1 MKNKFHANKM
11 NQMNKKANTEIAKF
25 FGILFLGAIIIL
37 GVSMLIKISNPKD
50 EDQTQIKKFNSLDEI
65 KKFLK
70 ENQGGYESYNIG
82 GVRSTTAGMESF
94 AADANAGAPKASND
108 VGAGADDYSTTNI
121 QVEGVDEPDFVKN
134 DGKYIYVVSG
144 NNVYI
149 VEAYPAEN
157 MKRLS
162 EINLTKKDSDEAK
175 YYSSY
180 ISNIFI
186 NGDSLIV
193 FANGNN
199 YVNTGIEC
207 SKESYELGIRCGGYY
222 EQSTIVNV
230 YDISDKENPELK
242 HEYSFDGDYVDA
254 RMIGDYV
261 YLISNKYVYLNSGNE
276 DIILPMYSID
286 GVEKTVLANEIYYFP
301 YYDYRY
307 IFTSINA
314 ISLDNGKSNSKV
326 YMTGASNTLFV
337 SKDNIYL
344 TYSKRMKQSDYY
356 EKMIDEVFI
365 PLLPSKEANKIKD
378 IMDSDD
384 EYYERIKQVGDVIE
398 DYSNS
403 LTGEERSDFDKEMM
417 EKLEEYQ
424 IKVQKEIEKTIV
436 HRVNIDKLNIDYKSA
451 GEVPGN
457 VLNQFSMDENDGYFR
472 IATTTGDSWRD
483 TSLNNLYVL
492 DIDNME
498 IVGQIEDLAQGER
511 IYSTRFIGDRA
522 YIVTFKQVDPLF
534 VIDLKDPQNPE
545 VLGYLKVTGYSSYL
559 HPYDENHIIGVGM
572 DADENG
578 RTMGI
583 KISLFDVSDVENPKE
598 AGKYA
603 VSEGKWSY
611 SDALYDHKAFLFDK
625 ERNLLVI
632 PVSYTKETGA
642 NEKGWPNYEYWQGA
656 YVLDISLDGI
666 DLKGKIN
673 HETKKSDDEYGYYGY
688 GNYVRR
694 SLYMDNILYTI
705 SNGMIKANNL
715 QDLNEIS
722 NVELPYEEPR
732 VYYGESGG
740 IAVDSVAVTEK

>member
-261 YLISNKYVYLNSGNE
+261 YLISNKYV
-276 DIILPMYSID
+276 
-286 GVEKTVLANEIYYFP
+286 
-301 YYDYRY
+301 
-307 IFTSINA
+307 SINA
-314 ISLDNGKSNSKV
+314 ISLDNGKSNSNV

-424 IKVQKEIEKTIV
+424 IKVQKKIEKTIV

-457 VLNQFSMDENDGYFR
+457 VLNQFSMDENDGYVR

-611 SDALYDHKAFLFDK
+611 SDALYDHKAS
-625 ERNLLVI
+625 E
-632 PVSYTKETGA
+632 
-642 NEKGWPNYEYWQGA
+642 
-656 YVLDISLDGI
+656 
-666 DLKGKIN
+666 
-673 HETKKSDDEYGYYGY
+673 
-688 GNYVRR
+688 
-694 SLYMDNILYTI
+694 
-705 SNGMIKANNL
+705 
-715 QDLNEIS
+715 
-722 NVELPYEEPR
+722 
-732 VYYGESGG
+732 
-740 IAVDSVAVTEK
+740 